1 MTRSNWNNKRKYKV
15 NQLLQEFW
23 DKRGSLYLHKD
34 QPSIKGKN
42 AFVPKLCH
50 CLGFCVCGKSKRSCP
65 NALKVFLNIQP
76 FFRRMFH
83 QKKKVKTRL
92 RELLDDCKVFIKLT
106 AFHRDDMDP
115 NQALPE
121 DVFAYIGFIN
131 RKTWHFSAL
140 YMDMIPDDEGANVW
154 EPENAPPGTVML
166 SSPECP
172 DDVETHLVTDLQLF
186 ERALHFEFSYK
197 LSLFRLLEQEGAWE
211 PMNSNCQRVPAC
223 PCVDD
228 EPFIVWHGSAQQN
241 KRKRKAL
248 SITATAASE
257 EDRILRMLENEKP
270 RQKKSRPENWQSEPN
285 SEHIP
290 LDPLDV
296 SLFDNDDDDADD
308 DNKEPQTQNND
319 PYWSGAE
326 NDNDSQDELTAAV
339 EERCDN
345 ERNERESNGSNSE
358 SPGILSESEFE
369 DNTADAP
376 EIAGDLKKDN
386 LQDPAD
392 KKQLLNRFFG
402 DSDVALQGETV
413 TNAIASPSAEILSPL
428 PVPDPNAEPKPEPCP
443 AAGHVRAS
451 SARDRVSTQTLAVP
465 GSGLIRF
472 LPQSNVL
479 VAVCDHPGHGDC
491 RRQKTVTGSN
501 VTTARGQG
509 QGRPLGFLAS
519 WLRQQCDFDDRS
531 GHVKWNPSFETR
543 QQARQWL
550 FLNCADAEEFSR
562 NYERALRDG
571 EAPEPVAI

>member
-1 MTRSNWNNKRKYKV
+1 MPLFG
-15 NQLLQEFW
+15 LLCMWEVKKILPKCLESVSEYSAIF
-23 DKRGSLYLHKD
+23 SSH
-34 QPSIKGKN
+34 
-42 AFVPKLCH
+42 VP
-50 CLGFCVCGKSKRSCP
+50 P
-65 NALKVFLNIQP
+65 E
-76 FFRRMFH
+76 
-83 QKKKVKTRL
+83 KKVKTRL

-228 EPFIVWHGSAQQN
+228 EPFIVWHGSAHDSQQN

-296 SLFDNDDDDADD
+296 SLFDNDDDADD

-345 ERNERESNGSNSE
+345 EHNERESNGSNSE

-543 QQARQWL
+543 QQARQWS